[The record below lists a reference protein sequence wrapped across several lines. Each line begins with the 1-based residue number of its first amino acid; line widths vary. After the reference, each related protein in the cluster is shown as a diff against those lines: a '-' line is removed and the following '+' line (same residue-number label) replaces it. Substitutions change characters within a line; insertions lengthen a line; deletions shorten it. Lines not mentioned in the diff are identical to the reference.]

1 MPSSPDY
8 VRDYRQEAR
17 TSKARGEIGGHN
29 SPHSERLRLRRKAV
43 KAGMVKPHDGKDVD
57 HTKALS
63 KGGANTLKNARVRTE
78 HDNRSFPRN
87 PDGSMKANHPK
98 GRKDA

>member
-8 VRDYRQEAR
+8 VRDYKQEAR
-17 TSKARGEIGGHN
+17 TSRARGEIGGHN
-29 SPHSERLRLRRKAV
+29 SPHSKRLRLRRKAV

-63 KGGANTLKNARVRTE
+63 KGGGNSLQNARVRSE

-98 GRKDA
+98 G